1 MEAVDALPFMAFCNE
16 SVFSCRYF
24 YAGYALRHRFMVS
37 DVQFIPK
44 RRKSSEGK
52 ESRSIVVNMTC
63 QNGALFQSLLQCD
76 NACQATPDEIIDAK
90 LLISLFILE
99 NSGDE
104 NMIQDGRNSWIW
116 KLPASI
122 AKILYDALLEVME
135 DASNSK
141 QMKDAV
147 DIRKIR
153 IGEIW
158 RDLEQ
163 TYILGQLPPLVP
175 ERKLPSI
182 EFLTKRFVILFFT
195 IIVYCVPF

>member
-1 MEAVDALPFMAFCNE
+1 
-16 SVFSCRYF
+16 
-24 YAGYALRHRFMVS
+24 MVS

-44 RRKSSEGK
+44 RKRGSESSEGK

-76 NACQATPDEIIDAK
+76 NAHQATPDEIIDAK
-90 LLISLFILE
+90 LLISLFILK
-99 NSGDE
+99 NSGAE
-104 NMIQDGRNSWIW
+104 NMIQDGRNSWLW

-122 AKILYDALLEVME
+122 VKILYDALLEVME

-141 QMKDAV
+141 QMKDAM

-158 RDLEQ
+158 GDLEQ
-163 TYILGQLPPLVP
+163 TYILGQLPQLVP

-182 EFLTKRFVILFFT
+182 EYLTKRFVFLFFT
-195 IIVYCVPF
+195 IVVHCIPF